1 MLTKALYVEV
11 SITGVALLAV
21 ILANQSKSVGSSS
34 LQRQFNRMIYA
45 TIAILII
52 DAACWVIDG
61 TTFRGACT
69 LNFVVETLY
78 YFFNIFM
85 PFLWAAYTESAL
97 TSDSK
102 RVHRRTHL
110 LALPLVAY
118 IVLLFLNLKNNWI
131 FVIDAQ
137 NHYHRGDYLII
148 TFLLAYGYLLYASVR
163 ALAKAA
169 KYRFRGEGKQYLA
182 MAYFLIPPTIGGVIQ
197 TLYFGMN
204 CIWIGTVIGA
214 VLVYIDML
222 NRQIS
227 TEPLTGLNNRRELMK
242 FLSKET
248 REFGRSS
255 VLALIMLDIDRF
267 KEVNDTYG
275 HFRGDELLVTVA
287 DVLKRSCKQ
296 TPAFLAR
303 IGGDEFCVV
312 YPADSA
318 EAVESLIAKV
328 EFNVS
333 AWNASH
339 NELIPLSLSIGYS
352 LWQPETDDCIDA
364 LYKRADQS
372 MYEAKRARSIKRQ
385 SFTFS

>member
-1 MLTKALYVEV
+1 MQKALYIEV
-11 SITGVALLAV
+11 SVVGIALLV
-21 ILANQSKSVGSSS
+21 LILLNQRKSVGSSS
-34 LQRQFNRMIYA
+34 QQRQFNRMIYA
-45 TIAILII
+45 SIAILII

-61 TTFRGACT
+61 TTFRGARAM
-69 LNFVVETLY
+69 NFAIETMY

-85 PFLWAAYTESAL
+85 PFLWAVYSETAV
-97 TSDSK
+97 TSDVK
-102 RVHRRTHL
+102 LVRRRKHLLMVPIAAYVVL
-110 LALPLVAY
+110 LALN
-118 IVLLFLNLKNNWI
+118 FSNGFI
-131 FVIDAQ
+131 FVIDSQ
-137 NHYHRGDYLII
+137 NIYHRGEGLII

-169 KYRFRGEGKQYLA
+169 TFHYRGEGKQYLA
-182 MAYFLIPPTIGGVIQ
+182 MAYFLIPPTIGGIIQ

-227 TEPLTGLNNRRELMK
+227 TEPLTGLNNRRELLK

-248 REFGRSS
+248 RESARNN

-275 HFRGDELLVTVA
+275 HFRGDELLVSVA
-287 DVLKRSCKQ
+287 EVLKKSCKN
-296 TPAFLAR
+296 TSAFLAR
-303 IGGDEFCVV
+303 IGGDEFCIV
-312 YPADSA
+312 YPADS
-318 EAVESLIAKV
+318 VEEVEWLIAKV
-328 EFNVS
+328 GNNIS

-352 LWQPETDDCIDA
+352 LWQPETDDCIDS

-372 MYEAKRARSIKRQ
+372 MYEAKRAWHAKG
-385 SFTFS
+385 

>member
-1 MLTKALYVEV
+1 MQKALYIEV
-11 SITGVALLAV
+11 SVVGIALLV
-21 ILANQSKSVGSSS
+21 LILLNQRKSVGSSS
-34 LQRQFNRMIYA
+34 QQRQFNRMIYA
-45 TIAILII
+45 SIAILII

-61 TTFRGACT
+61 TTFRGARAM
-69 LNFVVETLY
+69 NFAIETMY

-85 PFLWAAYTESAL
+85 PFLWAVYSETAV
-97 TSDSK
+97 TSDVK
-102 RVHRRTHL
+102 LVRRRKHLLMVPIAAYVVL
-110 LALPLVAY
+110 LALN
-118 IVLLFLNLKNNWI
+118 FSNGFI
-131 FVIDAQ
+131 FVIDSQ
-137 NHYHRGDYLII
+137 NIYHRGEGLII

-169 KYRFRGEGKQYLA
+169 TFHYRGEGKQYLA
-182 MAYFLIPPTIGGVIQ
+182 MAYFLIPPTIGGIIQ

-227 TEPLTGLNNRRELMK
+227 TEPLTGLNNRRELLK

-248 REFGRSS
+248 RESGRNN
-255 VLALIMLDIDRF
+255 VLALIMMDIDRF

-275 HFRGDELLVTVA
+275 HFSGDELLVSVA
-287 DVLKRSCKQ
+287 EILKKSCKN
-296 TPAFLAR
+296 TSAFLAR
-303 IGGDEFCVV
+303 IGGDEFCIV
-312 YPADSA
+312 YPADS
-318 EAVESLIAKV
+318 VEEVEWLIAKV
-328 EFNVS
+328 GNNIS

-352 LWQPETDDCIDA
+352 LWQPETDDCIDS

-372 MYEAKRARSIKRQ
+372 MYEAKRAWHAKG
-385 SFTFS
+385 

>member
-34 LQRQFNRMIYA
+34 LQRQFNRMLYA

-52 DAACWVIDG
+52 DAACWTIDG
-61 TTFRGACT
+61 TTFYGART

-97 TSDSK
+97 SSDSK
-102 RVHRRTHL
+102 RVRRRTHL
-110 LALPLVAY
+110 LMLPLLAY
-118 IVLLFLNLKNNWI
+118 VVLLFFNIGNNWI

-137 NHYHRGDYLII
+137 NHYHRGGYLII
-148 TFLLAYGYLLYASVR
+148 TFLFAYGYLLYASVR
-163 ALAKAA
+163 ALVKAS
-169 KYRFRGEGKQYLA
+169 KFKFRGEGKQYLA

-242 FLSKET
+242 FLSRET

-255 VLALIMLDIDRF
+255 VLALIMLDVDRF

-287 DVLKRSCKQ
+287 DVLKRSCKH

-303 IGGDEFCVV
+303 IGGDEFCIV
-312 YPADSA
+312 YPADS
-318 EAVESLIAKV
+318 VEEVEWLIAKV
-328 EFNVS
+328 GNNIS
-333 AWNASH
+333 AWNATN

-352 LWQPETDDCIDA
+352 IWQPEADDSIDA

-372 MYEAKRARSIKRQ
+372 MYETKRARNAKR
-385 SFTFS
+385 

>member
-1 MLTKALYVEV
+1 MQKALYIEV
-11 SITGVALLAV
+11 SVVGIALLV
-21 ILANQSKSVGSSS
+21 LILLNQRKSVGSSS
-34 LQRQFNRMIYA
+34 QQRQFNRMIYA
-45 TIAILII
+45 SIAILII

-61 TTFRGACT
+61 TTFRGARAM
-69 LNFVVETLY
+69 NFAIETMY

-85 PFLWAAYTESAL
+85 PFLWAVYSETAV
-97 TSDSK
+97 TSDVK
-102 RVHRRTHL
+102 IVRRRKHLLMVPIAAYVVL
-110 LALPLVAY
+110 LALN
-118 IVLLFLNLKNNWI
+118 FSNGFI
-131 FVIDAQ
+131 FVIDSQ
-137 NHYHRGDYLII
+137 NIYHRGEGLII

-163 ALAKAA
+163 ALSKAA
-169 KYRFRGEGKQYLA
+169 TFHYRGEGKQYLA
-182 MAYFLIPPTIGGVIQ
+182 MAYFLIPPTIGGIIQ

-227 TEPLTGLNNRRELMK
+227 TEPLTGLNNRRELLK

-248 REFGRSS
+248 RESGRNN

-275 HFRGDELLVTVA
+275 HFRGDELLVSVA
-287 DVLKRSCKQ
+287 EVLKKSCKN
-296 TPAFLAR
+296 TSAFLAR
-303 IGGDEFCVV
+303 IGGDEFCIV
-312 YPADSA
+312 YPADS
-318 EAVESLIAKV
+318 VEEVEWLIAKV
-328 EFNVS
+328 GNNIS

-352 LWQPETDDCIDA
+352 LWQPETDDCIDS

-372 MYEAKRARSIKRQ
+372 MYEAKRAWHAKG
-385 SFTFS
+385 

>member
-1 MLTKALYVEV
+1 MQKALYIEV
-11 SITGVALLAV
+11 SVVGIALLV
-21 ILANQSKSVGSSS
+21 LILLNQRKSVGSSS
-34 LQRQFNRMIYA
+34 QQRQFNRMIYA
-45 TIAILII
+45 SIAILII

-61 TTFRGACT
+61 TTFRGARAM
-69 LNFVVETLY
+69 NFAIETMY

-85 PFLWAAYTESAL
+85 PFLWAVYSETAV
-97 TSDSK
+97 TSDVK
-102 RVHRRTHL
+102 LVRRRKHLLMVPIAAYVVL
-110 LALPLVAY
+110 LALN
-118 IVLLFLNLKNNWI
+118 FSNGFI
-131 FVIDAQ
+131 FVIDSQ
-137 NHYHRGDYLII
+137 NIYHRGEGLII

-163 ALAKAA
+163 ALSKAA
-169 KYRFRGEGKQYLA
+169 TFHYRGEGKQYLA
-182 MAYFLIPPTIGGVIQ
+182 MAYFLIPPTIGGIIQ

-227 TEPLTGLNNRRELMK
+227 TEPLTGLNNRRELLK

-248 REFGRSS
+248 RESGRNN

-275 HFRGDELLVTVA
+275 HFRGDELLVSVA
-287 DVLKRSCKQ
+287 EVLKKSCKN
-296 TPAFLAR
+296 TSAFLAR
-303 IGGDEFCVV
+303 IGGDEFCIV
-312 YPADSA
+312 YPADS
-318 EAVESLIAKV
+318 VEEVEWLIAKV
-328 EFNVS
+328 GNNIS

-352 LWQPETDDCIDA
+352 LWQPETDDCIDS

-372 MYEAKRARSIKRQ
+372 MYEAKRARHAKA
-385 SFTFS
+385 

>member
-1 MLTKALYVEV
+1 MQNALYIEV
-11 SITGVALLAV
+11 SVVGVALLLV

-52 DAACWVIDG
+52 DAACWVVDG
-61 TTFRGACT
+61 TTFRGART

-85 PFLWAAYTESAL
+85 PFLWAVYTENALSA
-97 TSDSK
+97 DSK
-102 RVHRRTHL
+102 RVRRRIHL
-110 LALPLVAY
+110 LSIPLVAY
-118 IVLLFLNLKNNWI
+118 IVLLFLNIKNNWI

-137 NHYHRGDYLII
+137 NHYHRGNYLII
-148 TFLLAYGYLLYASVR
+148 TFLLAYGYLLYASAR
-163 ALAKAA
+163 AFAKAA
-169 KYRFRGEGKQYLA
+169 KFNFRGEGKQYLT
-182 MAYFLIPPTIGGVIQ
+182 MVYFLIPPTIGGIIQ

-227 TEPLTGLNNRRELMK
+227 TEPLTGLNNRRELHK
-242 FLSKET
+242 FLSRET
-248 REFGRSS
+248 RENGRSN
-255 VLALIMLDIDRF
+255 VLALIMMDIDRF

-275 HFRGDELLVTVA
+275 HFRGDEVLVTVA
-287 DVLKRSCKQ
+287 EILKKSCKS
-296 TPAFLAR
+296 TSAFLAR
-303 IGGDEFCVV
+303 IGGDEFCIV
-312 YPADSA
+312 YPADS
-318 EAVESLIAKV
+318 VEEVEWLIAKV
-328 EFNVS
+328 GNNVS

-352 LWQPETDDCIDA
+352 VWQPETDDCIDA

-372 MYEAKRARSIKRQ
+372 MYEAKRAQYAKG
-385 SFTFS
+385 